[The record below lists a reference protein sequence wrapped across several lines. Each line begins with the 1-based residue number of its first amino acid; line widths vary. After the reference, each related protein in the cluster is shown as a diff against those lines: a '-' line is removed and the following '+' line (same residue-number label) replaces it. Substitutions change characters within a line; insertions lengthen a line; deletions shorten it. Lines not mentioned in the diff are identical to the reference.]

1 MTTEEIRKIVK
12 DAIEPTC
19 KKVDEMHAIIVTNG
33 LIAKQASLASW
44 VKAHTWAIGGLG
56 LLVITLLIAML

>member
-1 MTTEEIRKIVK
+1 MTTEEIREIVK
-12 DAIEPTC
+12 DAIAPTC

-33 LIAKQASLASW
+33 LIAKMASTRAW

-56 LLVITLLIAML
+56 LLVLTLIALL